1 MINQQ
6 LAENDSNNQLQNN
19 QLLLKLSKIN
29 KLEIVYYRK
38 LINYSNVT

>member
-6 LAENDSNNQLQNN
+6 LAENDNNNQLQNN
-19 QLLLKLSKIN
+19 QLLLKLSKFN

>member
-19 QLLLKLSKIN
+19 QLLLKLSKFN